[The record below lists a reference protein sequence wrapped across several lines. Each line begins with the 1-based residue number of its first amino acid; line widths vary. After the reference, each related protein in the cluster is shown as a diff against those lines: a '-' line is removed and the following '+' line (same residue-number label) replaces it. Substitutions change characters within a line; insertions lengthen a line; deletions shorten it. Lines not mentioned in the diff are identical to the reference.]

1 MSRTLEALWL
11 REHEA
16 RMASL
21 RPVDVPA
28 GGIVER
34 LQTRPGPSPRLSL
47 AQVAE
52 MRELCRSGLLQSV
65 VAARFGINVRT
76 LRKYLSRGRA

>member
-11 REHEA
+11 RIHEE
-16 RMASL
+16 RMTMA

-28 GGIVER
+28 GGIVEKP
-34 LQTRPGPSPRLSL
+34 QTRPGPPPRLSL
-47 AQVAE
+47 VQVAE